1 MALFATVTDLL
12 KGCPRNIKRR
22 LLRDILLILFVTSG
36 AIVCIVLFQGMK
48 TQRELS
54 SSLITEANRSVRNH
68 YQNFTEPLVNTINL
82 LAKWGESG
90 LLKQNNVELLATQ
103 FQALMEIQPTIHAIT
118 MADSNSNEIQLSRQD
133 ESWQLIEHR
142 KDRMIISQWL
152 DHAII
157 RNKEQAEH
165 GYLSRNSIWYR
176 GAMTTADQSDY
187 FLSEPYT
194 LKSSQELGI
203 TASKRWT
210 AFDTPA
216 TDVVTAISFTMADL
230 TVFMAQFEATL
241 SDHTLLLEKDGT
253 LLNKSLPGR
262 ILAEGNSN
270 TVRPGASD
278 ELLKIV
284 QDTLAKNV
292 TTKELATSF
301 KYNKKTYWLGLSPLL
316 ENKIDIWVAVLVPE
330 DAIFN
335 DLQNQWKRFGLIVGS
350 VLILAIIMT
359 IFLVRRYSHQ
369 LKDLPQQHV
378 NMHSY
383 EEEIHNLIKAG
394 ESTSLEF
401 KSTMRTNL
409 KTGKTGKEIEL
420 AWLKSVVAFMNSDGG
435 ILLIGVADDGE
446 ILGLDTD
453 NFANEDKCRLHFK
466 NLLNNHIGAEFT
478 RFISLKLLRIQ
489 EQTVMLVECERVRQP
504 VFLSVGKNEDFFI
517 RSGPSSTKLTMSQMV
532 KYLNER

>member
-1 MALFATVTDLL
+1 MAFFATLADLL

-36 AIVCIVLFQGMK
+36 AIGCIVFFQGTK

-54 SSLITEANRSVRNH
+54 STLITEANRSVRNNF
-68 YQNFTEPLVNTINL
+68 QNFTEPLGNTINL

-90 LLKQNNVELLATQ
+90 LLKQDEVELLATQ
-103 FQALMEIQPTIHAIT
+103 FQALMEIQPAIHAIT
-118 MADSNSNEIQLSRQD
+118 MADSNGNKIQLTHND
-133 ESWQLIEHR
+133 KNWLITEHR
-142 KDRMIISQWL
+142 KDKLIISKWL
-152 DHAII
+152 DRKIVSSE
-157 RNKEQAEH
+157 EQTEK
-165 GYLSRNSIWYR
+165 GYLARNSIWYR
-176 GAMTTADQSDY
+176 GAMTTNSQKAY

-194 LKSSQELGI
+194 LETSQELGI
-203 TASKRWT
+203 TASKHWK
-210 AFDTPA
+210 AFDTPK
-216 TDVVTAISFTMADL
+216 TDVVTAISFTMSDL
-230 TVFMAQFEATL
+230 MTFMAQFEDTL
-241 SDHTLLLEKDGT
+241 NDRTLLLEKDGT
-253 LLNKSLPGR
+253 LLSKFKPGTIQSGSIDSITTPR
-262 ILAEGNSN
+262 ISN
-270 TVRPGASD
+270 

-284 QDTLAKNV
+284 TETLAKNV
-292 TTKELATSF
+292 TDKELATSF
-301 KYNKKTYWLGLSPLL
+301 RYNKKIYWLGLSPLHDDRA
-316 ENKIDIWVAVLVPE
+316 DIWVAVLIPE
-330 DAIFN
+330 DALFN
-335 DLQNQWKRFGLIVGS
+335 DLQNQWKRFSLIVGS
-350 VLILAIIMT
+350 VLILAIMMT
-359 IFLVRRYSHQ
+359 VFLVRRYSHQ

-383 EEEIHNLIKAG
+383 EKEIYHLINAG

-409 KTGKTGKEIEL
+409 KIGKPGKEIEL

-446 ILGLDTD
+446 ILGLDAD

-489 EQTVMLVECERVRQP
+489 EQTVLLVECERVRQP
-504 VFLSVGKNEDFFI
+504 VFLTVGKNEDFFI
-517 RSGPSSTKLTMSQMV
+517 RSGPSSTKLTMSQMI

>member
-22 LLRDILLILFVTSG
+22 LLRDILLILFTTSG
-36 AIVCIVLFQGMK
+36 AIVCIVFFQGIK

-68 YQNFTEPLVNTINL
+68 FQNFTEPLGNTINL

-90 LLKQNNVELLATQ
+90 LLKQDKVELLATQ
-103 FQALMEIQPTIHAIT
+103 FQALMEIQQAIHAIA
-118 MADSNSNEIQLSRQD
+118 MADSNGKKIQLIRND
-133 ESWQLIEHR
+133 KSWQIIEHR
-142 KDRMIISQWL
+142 KDRKIISQWL
-152 DHAII
+152 DRKIVHSQ
-157 RNKEQAEH
+157 EQTEQEYQAQ
-165 GYLSRNSIWYR
+165 NSIWYR
-176 GAMTTADQSDY
+176 GAMTTTNQKAY

-194 LKSSQELGI
+194 LASSQKLGI
-203 TASKRWT
+203 TASKHWV
-210 AFDTPA
+210 AFDAPD
-216 TDVVTAISFTMADL
+216 TDVVTAISFTMSDL
-230 TVFMAQFEATL
+230 MAFMGQFESTL
-241 SDHTLLLEKDGT
+241 NDHTLLLEKDGT
-253 LLNKSLPGR
+253 LLNTFQPST
-262 ILAEGNSN
+262 ILADGKGGI
-270 TVRPGASD
+270 TRPGVSD
-278 ELLKIV
+278 ELLEIV
-284 QDTLAKNV
+284 KENLKKNV
-292 TTKELATSF
+292 LNQELAISF
-301 KYNKKTYWLGLSPLL
+301 RYNKKTYWLGLSPLH
-316 ENKIDIWVAVLVPE
+316 EDKTDIWVAVLVPE

-350 VLILAIIMT
+350 VLVLAIIMT

-420 AWLKSVVAFMNSDGG
+420 AWLKAVVAFMNSDGG

-446 ILGLDTD
+446 ILGLDAD
-453 NFANEDKCRLHFK
+453 NFSNEDKCRLHFK

-478 RFISLKLLRIQ
+478 RFISLKLLLIH
-489 EQTVMLVECERVRQP
+489 EQTVLLVECERVRQP
-504 VFLSVGKNEDFFI
+504 VFLTVGKNEDFFI